1 VKPIETASGVIT
13 PPSSFSFA
21 SAIRAGK
28 TAGGRPGAARL
39 PELEVVMGDIRTEAS
54 DAVVNPA
61 GAGLVDL
68 ALRRA
73 AGPELLEAFHQGAA
87 DLPRGRLARGQ
98 AIVTPGFRLRA
109 RHVIHCSPPVYADGP
124 ARAREDLAAC
134 HVEALRLAR
143 DRGFTSV
150 SFPAIATGVYR
161 FPVGQAAEIAVRT
174 IVAELRARP
183 APGLVRIVLFDRP
196 TFRVY
201 AEAARA
207 HLDQRSTPDAPD
219 APDAPH
225 EGQAVFSAAD

>member
-1 VKPIETASGVIT
+1 VKPIETAVGIA
-13 PPSSFSFA
+13 PPSPFSFA
-21 SAIRAGK
+21 STIWAAEPS
-28 TAGGRPGAARL
+28 GRRFGTPQR
-39 PELEVVMGDIRTEAS
+39 PELQVVVGDLSQETS

-73 AGPELLEAFHQGAA
+73 AGPGLLEAFHQGTAE
-87 DLPRGRLARGQ
+87 LPVGRLGRGQ
-98 AIVTPGFRLRA
+98 AIVTQGFRLPA
-109 RHVIHCSPPVYADGP
+109 RHVIHCGPPIYADGS
-124 ARAREDLAAC
+124 ARAREDLTAC

-161 FPVGQAAEIAVRT
+161 FPVEQAAELAVRT

-207 HLDQRSTPDAPD
+207 YLDECSTL
-219 APDAPH
+219 
-225 EGQAVFSAAD
+225 EERETIFSAAG

>member
-1 VKPIETASGVIT
+1 VTLIETASGVT
-13 PPSSFSFA
+13 APYPLSFA
-21 SAIRAGK
+21 SVIRADER
-28 TAGGRPGAARL
+28 TGRRLGTARL
-39 PELEVVMGDIRTEAS
+39 PELEVVMGDLSREDS
-54 DAVVNPA
+54 DAVVNPS

-73 AGPELLEAFHQGAA
+73 AGPELLEAFHQGAV

-98 AIVTPGFRLRA
+98 AIVTPGFRLPA
-109 RHVIHCSPPVYADGP
+109 RHVIHCGPPIYADGP
-124 ARAREDLAAC
+124 GRAREELTAC

-143 DRGFTSV
+143 DLRFTSI

-161 FPVGQAAEIAVRT
+161 VPVEQAAELAVET

-183 APGLVRIVLFDRP
+183 APGLVRIVLFDRQ

-207 HLDQRSTPDAPD
+207 RLDECSTLD
-219 APDAPH
+219 
-225 EGQAVFSAAD
+225 ERETVFSAAG